1 MFIRVFCQTQNQNTR
16 DKSKNGIIQVVQ
28 KMNIL
33 YKSREKSNFEPL
45 TCIIHTKIEKVL
57 NLLQISKHIT
67 IFAIR
72 NKKPKKE
79 LFHERK

>member
-1 MFIRVFCQTQNQNTR
+1 MIQKTKLVKCRGTTFFRNHQ
-16 DKSKNGIIQVVQ
+16 KNRNCLVHRITKRIIC
-28 KMNIL
+28 KTL
-33 YKSREKSNFEPL
+33 CL
-45 TCIIHTKIEKVL
+45 ACIIHTKTEKVL

-79 LFHERK
+79 LFHEQK